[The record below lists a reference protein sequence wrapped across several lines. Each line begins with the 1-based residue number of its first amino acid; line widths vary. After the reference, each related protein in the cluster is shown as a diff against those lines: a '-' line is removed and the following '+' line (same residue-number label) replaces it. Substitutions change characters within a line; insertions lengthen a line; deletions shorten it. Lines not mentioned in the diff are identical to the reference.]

1 MNCANIVII
10 IFLIVLIINF
20 LKSDGYKIKTKQTQE
35 AFTSEWG
42 YQYKSLKKDW
52 KPTKTSKLQTF
63 CPTKIDGKCI
73 TY

>member
-1 MNCANIVII
+1 MNRANIKIVII
-10 IFLIVLIINF
+10 IFLIVLIIYF
-20 LKSDGYKIKTKQTQE
+20 FYEYKRKTKQTQE
-35 AFTSEWG
+35 VFTNKWG
-42 YQYKSLKKDW
+42 YQYKSLRKDW